1 MADRWWTCTHEGV
14 GLPGCPTCDGTLSPG
29 ARMALRDAREEI
41 GRLTAAL
48 EGPAAGEQVM
58 VRLSSGLR
66 PATVALVPSRW
77 LALRLD
83 DGTVIS
89 APPGAVV
96 RGGDDG

>member
-1 MADRWWTCTHEGV
+1 MSDRWWTCTHEGT

-41 GRLTAAL
+41 ERLTAAL
-48 EGPAAGEQVM
+48 EAPAVGERVR
-58 VRLSSGLR
+58 VRLSSGSM

-83 DGTVIS
+83 DGTEIS

-96 RGGDDG
+96 REGR

>member
-1 MADRWWTCTHEGV
+1 MPDRWWTCTHKGV
-14 GLPGCPTCDGTLSPG
+14 GLPGCPTCDGTLPPV
-29 ARMALRDAREEI
+29 ARMALRDARREI
-41 GRLTAAL
+41 ERLAAAL
-48 EGPAAGEQVM
+48 EAPAVGERVR
-58 VRLSSGLR
+58 VRLSSGSL